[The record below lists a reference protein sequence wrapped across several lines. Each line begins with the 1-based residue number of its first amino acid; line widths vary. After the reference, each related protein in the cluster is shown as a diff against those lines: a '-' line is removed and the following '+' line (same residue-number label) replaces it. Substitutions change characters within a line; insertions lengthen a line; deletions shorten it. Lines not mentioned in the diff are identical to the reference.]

1 MIASCPACSARF
13 RLDRQRLGGKRI
25 TLRCSRCRQ
34 VFKVEVTPV
43 AASGDAPRI
52 LVAHSDEALCT
63 TIGEILARDG
73 MSFQI
78 CHNGHEAFRS
88 MEESP
93 PVLALIDVAL
103 PGLFA
108 FEMVEKVR
116 SHAVLKDLKII
127 LLSSVYN
134 RMAYKRTPS
143 SLYGADDYI
152 EKHHIPSDLVPKINR
167 LITNAEP
174 LLKQSPQPEEEE
186 VSGKMLESREALVE
200 SREYIDEINTLIRS
214 AEEKEVA
221 PDLTSEGVEKARRLA
236 RIIVSDI
243 ALYNQE
249 RVEEG
254 IRRGCFHELLA
265 KEISEGER
273 LFAERVSPEISRC
286 EDFLQTAF
294 TALIE
299 RRRRE
304 LQL

>member
-1 MIASCPACSARF
+1 MIASCPACSARY

-25 TLRCSRCRQ
+25 TLRCNRCRQ
-34 VFKVEVTPV
+34 VFKVEVPSAV
-43 AASGDAPRI
+43 DSRSSSRI
-52 LVAHSDEALCT
+52 MIAHGDEALCT
-63 TIGEILARDG
+63 TVGEILAREG

-78 CHNGHEAFRS
+78 CHNGQEAFRC

-93 PVLALIDVAL
+93 PLLAIIDVAL
-103 PGLFA
+103 PGIFA

-116 SHAVLKDLKII
+116 SHAQLKDLKII

-134 RMAYKRTPS
+134 RMAYKRTPT

-152 EKHHIPSDLVPKINR
+152 EKHHIPNDLVPKINR
-167 LITNAEP
+167 LLTSAEP
-174 LLKQSPQPEEEE
+174 VEKPSQGGEDE
-186 VSGKMLESREALVE
+186 VVGRQLENREALVE
-200 SREYIDEINTLIRS
+200 SREYIDEINTSILS

-221 PDLTSEGVEKARRLA
+221 PGTSSEAVEKARRLA

-249 RVEEG
+249 RVDEG
-254 IRRGCFHELLA
+254 VRSGRFHELLA
-265 KEISEGER
+265 KEIAEGER
-273 LFAERVSPEISRC
+273 LFVERVDPEIIRR
-286 EDFLQTAF
+286 EDFLQEAF
-294 TALIE
+294 SLLIE